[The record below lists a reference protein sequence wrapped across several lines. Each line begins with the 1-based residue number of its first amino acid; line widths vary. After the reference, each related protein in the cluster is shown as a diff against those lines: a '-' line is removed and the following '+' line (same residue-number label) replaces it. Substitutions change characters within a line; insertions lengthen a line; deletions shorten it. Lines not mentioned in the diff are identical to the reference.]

1 MSFHQPATIALMADS
16 QLKQRLTTDMT
27 AALKAREN
35 VRLSTLRMALAAVQ
49 KAEVAGKEAKDLS
62 DAEVLDVLT
71 SEAKKRR
78 EAVTAYRDAGRDELA
93 DKEQAEAEILAEY
106 LPEQLSEDEIKQLVT
121 DAIAQT
127 GAAELGPRGMG
138 KVMGALQPKV
148 RGKAD
153 GAVVAAEVKRQLGVG

>member
-1 MSFHQPATIALMADS
+1 MADS

-106 LPEQLSEDEIKQLVT
+106 LPEQLSEDEIKRLVT

-148 RGKAD
+148 KGKAD